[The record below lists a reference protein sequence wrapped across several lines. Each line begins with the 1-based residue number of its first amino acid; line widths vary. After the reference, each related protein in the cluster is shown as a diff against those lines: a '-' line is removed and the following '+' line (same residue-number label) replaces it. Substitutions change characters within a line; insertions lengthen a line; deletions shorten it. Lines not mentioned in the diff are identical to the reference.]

1 MSSLTKRLEQAVQR
15 GWANLAHLAELREL
29 ATSTASN
36 DPSLAA
42 SQISDE
48 QVQLAVD
55 TYAQF
60 MCDPPPALRGP
71 ELLRQAMRAALA
83 AALSPRHG

>member
-1 MSSLTKRLEQAVQR
+1 MSSLAQRLQQAVER

-29 ATSTASN
+29 ATAAASN

-42 SQISDE
+42 LPLTDA
-48 QVQLAVD
+48 QVQIAVD

-60 MCDPPPALRGP
+60 LCDPPPALRGP
-71 ELLRQAMRAALA
+71 ELLRHAMRTAIGAALGV
-83 AALSPRHG
+83 RHG